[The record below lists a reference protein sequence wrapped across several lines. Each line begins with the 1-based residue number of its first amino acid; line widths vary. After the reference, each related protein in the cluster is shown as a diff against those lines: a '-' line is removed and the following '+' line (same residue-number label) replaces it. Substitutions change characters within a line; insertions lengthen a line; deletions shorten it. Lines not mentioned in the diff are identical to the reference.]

1 MAWDTGKVT
10 ETSPTRSMYGLW
22 KQAGGGTPEY
32 RVERY
37 HELLREC
44 GALLHPGDEGYD
56 QAPKNLPCGWPGEAG
71 A

>member
-1 MAWDTGKVT
+1 
-10 ETSPTRSMYGLW
+10 MYGLW

-56 QAPKNLPCGWPGEAG
+56 KAPKNLPSGWPGEAG